1 FSTIHGKE
9 KLRCLACARL
19 YQSLSTLNKHL
30 KEYHRPHRS
39 AHVCSVCFKEFRVEA
54 GLKQHMHVHSTYKP
68 YVCYYCQKA
77 YTQYSNL
84 CRHNRLQPQCNRRKS
99 YLHKINRD
107 TDFGPET
114 VMLEPQVNFFESSM
128 VHCPAVP
135 KYRRFQGSLPIA
147 TEPIIDHSME
157 ALDLS
162 LPKASN
168 FISGSQKGLTISS
181 YNEPEI
187 DSETVIP
194 TVASSASHSL
204 LSGSSP
210 ALGAYSSLIHPW
222 LLSIFASVD
231 TSEIGALISSSTERS
246 SNFSFELLRRI
257 ASRTNIDSVNS
268 AVSTLLPCS
277 NKIPY
282 YEPTDNEDPV
292 PEYRRKPG
300 DHSPIV
306 FGDIES
312 GVCES
317 RSNPLTALV
326 MVGLGLLHDR
336 TNYQIPWLT
345 TDNPRSLPVAQ
356 NSCINL
362 IAHWCMAKDPN
373 RTWFNPTF
381 RLERPLSAKLGQSF
395 VMAENSATKKNP
407 KAEQTCV
414 QSDSNATNFSETS
427 TKCKKFCRPYD
438 VPRLLSTPS
447 SPQLPTSPVTL
458 KPMKAESSSPSTQSL
473 TSPQFFQSQLSVSN
487 LVHIPEDLH
496 TRKSRLN
503 INHTSNRYQCSFCIK
518 SFPRSAN
525 LNRHLRTH
533 TGEQPYRCAYCPRR
547 FSISSNMQRHIRNI
561 HQCQRPFACNKCS
574 RAFAQR
580 TNLYRHMRN
589 HKD

>member
-1 FSTIHGKE
+1 
-9 KLRCLACARL
+9 
-19 YQSLSTLNKHL
+19 
-30 KEYHRPHRS
+30 
-39 AHVCSVCFKEFRVEA
+39 
-54 GLKQHMHVHSTYKP
+54 
-68 YVCYYCQKA
+68 
-77 YTQYSNL
+77 
-84 CRHNRLQPQCNRRKS
+84 
-99 YLHKINRD
+99 
-107 TDFGPET
+107 
-114 VMLEPQVNFFESSM
+114 MLEPQVNFFESSM

-317 RSNPLTALV
+317 RSNPLTALGKSV
-326 MVGLGLLHDR
+326 IL
-336 TNYQIPWLT
+336 
-345 TDNPRSLPVAQ
+345 
-356 NSCINL
+356 
-362 IAHWCMAKDPN
+362 
-373 RTWFNPTF
+373 
-381 RLERPLSAKLGQSF
+381 
-395 VMAENSATKKNP
+395 
-407 KAEQTCV
+407 
-414 QSDSNATNFSETS
+414 
-427 TKCKKFCRPYD
+427 
-438 VPRLLSTPS
+438 
-447 SPQLPTSPVTL
+447 
-458 KPMKAESSSPSTQSL
+458 
-473 TSPQFFQSQLSVSN
+473 FQ
-487 LVHIPEDLH
+487 
-496 TRKSRLN
+496 
-503 INHTSNRYQCSFCIK
+503 
-518 SFPRSAN
+518 
-525 LNRHLRTH
+525 
-533 TGEQPYRCAYCPRR
+533 R
-547 FSISSNMQRHIRNI
+547 F
-561 HQCQRPFACNKCS
+561 
-574 RAFAQR
+574 
-580 TNLYRHMRN
+580 
-589 HKD
+589 